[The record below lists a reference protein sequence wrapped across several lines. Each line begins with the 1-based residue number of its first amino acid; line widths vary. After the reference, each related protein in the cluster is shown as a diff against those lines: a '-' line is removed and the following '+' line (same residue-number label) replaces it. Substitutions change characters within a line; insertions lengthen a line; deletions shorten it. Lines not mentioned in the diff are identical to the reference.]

1 MRYRQLGSTGI
12 EVSEIGFGAWGIGG
26 NNNGAVAYGPVDAAE
41 ARLALLA
48 AVDAGVTLFDTADF
62 YGFGHSESVL
72 GETLKPHRSR
82 VVLAT
87 KCGMLDAAG
96 NQDFSPQHMHRALE
110 SSLQRLQTDYVDLYQ
125 LHSPPIDLV
134 TRGGEILA
142 TLETMKQAGKIR
154 AYGISVRSPEDGLVA
169 VRDLGFDCLQTN
181 FNLVDQRAL
190 DSGLLRLCE
199 TSGAS
204 IIARTPL
211 VFGFLTGQYTATDN
225 FAPDDHRRRWT
236 PEQRTQWAAAPKLFE
251 PLIADESQTPSQFAL
266 RFCLS
271 FPAVSATIP
280 GMLIRQHV
288 AENTAASDLG
298 PLPAA
303 TREQVVA
310 IYRQNTFFS
319 KKR

>member
-26 NNNGAVAYGPVDAAE
+26 NNSGAVAYGPVDADE

-82 VVLAT
+82 IVLAT
-87 KCGMLDAAG
+87 KCGMLDAQG
-96 NQDFSPQHMHRALE
+96 TQDFSPRHIRSALDA
-110 SSLQRLQTDYVDLYQ
+110 SLRRLQTDYIDLYQ

-134 TRGGEILA
+134 TRGDDILA
-142 TLETMKQAGKIR
+142 TLNELRQSGNIR
-154 AYGISVRSPEDGLVA
+154 AFGISVRSPEDGLVA
-169 VRDLGFDCLQTN
+169 VRDLGFKCLQAN
-181 FNLVDQRAL
+181 FNLIDQRAL
-190 DSGLLRLCE
+190 DSGLIDLCRE
-199 TSGAS
+199 RGAG

-211 VFGFLTGQYTATDN
+211 VFGFLTGHYAATDN

-236 PEQRTQWAAAPKLFE
+236 PEQREQWAAAPKLFE
-251 PLIADESQTPSQFAL
+251 PLIAREAQTPSQFAL

-271 FPAVSATIP
+271 FPSVSATIP

-298 PLPAA
+298 PLSEA
-303 TREQVVA
+303 TREQVIS
-310 IYRQNTFFS
+310 IYRRNALFS
-319 KKR
+319 KKH

>member
-1 MRYRQLGSTGI
+1 MRYRQLGATGI
-12 EVSEIGFGAWGIGG
+12 KVSEIGFGAWGIGG

-41 ARLALLA
+41 AKLALLA

-110 SSLQRLQTDYVDLYQ
+110 SSLRRLQTDYVDLYQ

-142 TLETMKQAGKIR
+142 TLEAMRQSGEIR

-181 FNLVDQRAL
+181 FNLIDQRAL
-190 DSGLLRLCE
+190 DSGLLNLCE
-199 TSGAS
+199 ANGAS

-211 VFGFLTGQYTATDN
+211 VFGFLTGQYAATDN

-236 PEQRTQWAAAPKLFE
+236 PEQRAQWAAAPKLFE
-251 PLIADESQTPSQFAL
+251 PLIAGEPQTPSQFAL

>member
-26 NNNGAVAYGPVDAAE
+26 NKNGAVAYGPVDAAE
-41 ARLALLA
+41 ARLALLS

-72 GETLKPHRSR
+72 GETLKPHRNR

-96 NQDFSPQHMHRALE
+96 TQDFSPQHMHHALE

-134 TRGGEILA
+134 TRGGDILA
-142 TLETMKQAGKIR
+142 TLEAMKQAGKIR

-169 VRDLGFDCLQTN
+169 VKDLGFDCLQTN
-181 FNLVDQRAL
+181 FNLIDQRAL
-190 DSGLLRLCE
+190 DSGLLSLCE
-199 TSGAS
+199 ARGAG

-211 VFGFLTGQYTATDN
+211 VFGFLTGQYAASDN

-236 PEQRTQWAAAPKLFE
+236 PEQRAQWAAAPKLFE
-251 PLIADESQTPSQFAL
+251 PLIAGEPQTPSQFAL

-298 PLPAA
+298 TLPIT
-303 TREQVVA
+303 TREQVVT
-310 IYRQNTFFS
+310 IYRKNTFFS
-319 KKR
+319 KKS

>member
-1 MRYRQLGSTGI
+1 MRYRKLGSTGI

-26 NNNGAVAYGPVDAAE
+26 NNKGAVAYGPVDAAE

-82 VVLAT
+82 IVLAT

-96 NQDFSPQHMHRALE
+96 NQDFSPAYMRQALE
-110 SSLQRLQTDYVDLYQ
+110 SSLRRLQTDYVDLYQ

-134 TRGGEILA
+134 SRGGEVLD
-142 TLETMKQAGKIR
+142 TLEDFRRAGKIR
-154 AYGISVRSPEDGLVA
+154 AYGISVRSPEDGIAA
-169 VRDLGFDCLQTN
+169 VRDLGFGCVQAN
-181 FNLVDQRAL
+181 FNLIDQRAI
-190 DSGLLRLCE
+190 DCGLVDLCAAR
-199 TSGAS
+199 GAG

-211 VFGFLTGQYTATDN
+211 VFGFLTGQYAATDN

-236 PEQRTQWAAAPKLFE
+236 PEQRAQWAAAPRLFE
-251 PLIADESQTPSQFAL
+251 PLIAGEPQTPSQFAL

-271 FPAVSATIP
+271 FPAVSAAIP
-280 GMLIRQHV
+280 GMLVRQHV
-288 AENTAASDLG
+288 TENTAASDFG
-298 PLPAA
+298 PLPAS
-303 TREQVVA
+303 TREQVLA

-319 KKR
+319 KK

>member
-1 MRYRQLGSTGI
+1 MRYRKLGSTGI

-26 NNNGAVAYGPVDAAE
+26 NNKGAVAYGPVDAGE

-48 AVDAGVTLFDTADF
+48 AVEAGVTLFDTADF
-62 YGFGHSESVL
+62 YGFGHSETVL
-72 GETLKPHRSR
+72 GETLKPHRNR
-82 VVLAT
+82 IVLAT

-96 NQDFSPQHMHRALE
+96 TQDFSPAHMRQALE
-110 SSLQRLQTDYVDLYQ
+110 SSLRRLQTDHVDLYQ
-125 LHSPPIDLV
+125 LHSPPIDLIA
-134 TRGGEILA
+134 RGGEILA
-142 TLETMKQAGKIR
+142 TLEELKQAGKIR
-154 AYGISVRSPEDGLVA
+154 AYGISVRSPEDGITA
-169 VRDLGFDCLQTN
+169 VRDLGFGCVQAN
-181 FNLVDQRAL
+181 FNLIDQRAI
-190 DSGLLRLCE
+190 DSGLVDLCAAR
-199 TSGAS
+199 GAG

-211 VFGFLTGQYTATDN
+211 VFGFLTGQYAATDQ

-236 PEQRTQWAAAPKLFE
+236 PEQRAQWAAAPKLFE
-251 PLIADESQTPSQFAL
+251 PLIAGEPQTPSQFAL

-271 FPAVSATIP
+271 FPAVSAAIP
-280 GMLIRQHV
+280 GMLVRQHV

-319 KKR
+319 KK